1 MRKYAW
7 TLFVVGALA
16 TTGCNQAELK
26 KALADAKSAEAQKDS
41 LLTEVLETT
50 QFVTDING
58 ELAKAKS
65 LAVTTTSTDP
75 GLPGARKDREDR
87 KAALERVNAVI
98 AKLNESE
105 AKLAE
110 TETRAKSSRQRNA
123 RLLAQIETYKKT
135 IDDLRTTAEAQK
147 ADFEAQLAAANT
159 QIATLAGRVDTL
171 TTEKGQL
178 ESDKAALTDTVVNL
192 TAYKNTVYYAIGT
205 KDELMKKGDHHQG
218 RLEVPGLRRHP
229 PGAGPEPEPRGASRP
244 STRPPT
250 SRSRCRAPTRSTRSC
265 RGRARPTSP
274 PASPRTARS
283 PGGRDRAARGVLV
296 GVEVSDS
303 RAGLSA
309 ARGSQTPEARRDGHP
324 RVAVVVSGPR
334 HPPAFRFASSCSFL
348 LA

>member
-7 TLFVVGALA
+7 TLIVVGAFA

-65 LAVTTTSTDP
+65 IAVTTTSSDP
-75 GLPGARKDREDR
+75 GVPGARKDREDR
-87 KAALERVNAVI
+87 KAALARVNAVI

-110 TETRAKSSRQRNA
+110 TETRAKNSRQRNA

-135 IDDLRTTAEAQK
+135 IDDLRTTAETQK
-147 ADFEAQLAAANT
+147 ADYEAQLADKNT

-178 ESDKAALTDTVVNL
+178 ETVKAALTDTVVNL
-192 TAYKNTVYYAIGT
+192 TSYKNTVYYAIGT
-205 KDELMKKGDHHQG
+205 KDELIKKG
-218 RLEVPGLRRHP
+218 VI
-229 PGAGPEPEPRGASRP
+229 
-244 STRPPT
+244 T
-250 SRSRCRAPTRSTRSC
+250 
-265 RGRARPTSP
+265 
-274 PASPRTARS
+274 
-283 PGGRDRAARGVLV
+283 
-296 GVEVSDS
+296 
-303 RAGLSA
+303 
-309 ARGSQTPEARRDGHP
+309 
-324 RVAVVVSGPR
+324 
-334 HPPAFRFASSCSFL
+334 
-348 LA
+348 

>member
-1 MRKYAW
+1 
-7 TLFVVGALA
+7 VVGALA

-26 KALADAKSAEAQKDS
+26 KALADAKAAEAQKDS

-98 AKLNESE
+98 TKLNESE
-105 AKLAE
+105 AKLVE
-110 TETRAKSSRQRNA
+110 TETRAKTSRQRNA
-123 RLLAQIETYKKT
+123 RLLAQIGTYKKT

-147 ADFEAQLAAANT
+147 ADFESQLAAANT

-192 TAYKNTVYYAIGT
+192 TAYKNTVYYAVGT
-205 KDELMKKGDHHQG
+205 KDELMKKGIITKEG
-218 RLEVPGLRRHP
+218 SKFLVFGGTRLEPARNLS
-229 PGAGPEPEPRGASRP
+229 PESFTAIDKTTNKSIPL
-244 STRPPT
+244 
-250 SRSRCRAPTRSTRSC
+250 
-265 RGRARPTSP
+265 
-274 PASPRTARS
+274 PRTDKKYKIVSRQS
-283 PGGRDRAARGVLV
+283 PTYLASGVTKDGKVTGAVEIGQPEEFWSASKYLILV
-296 GVEVSDS
+296 QD
-303 RAGLSA
+303 
-309 ARGSQTPEARRDGHP
+309 
-324 RVAVVVSGPR
+324 
-334 HPPAFRFASSCSFL
+334 
-348 LA
+348 